1 MNQELWHRVRGV
13 FGEAYRLPADD
24 RTAYLDKACGGDG
37 ELRSEVASLLAA
49 LEKADGVFQPLPQGL
64 ISTATRGASPDT
76 RIGSPLGSYRIVR
89 KIGSGG
95 MGEVYEAV
103 RDDGKFQRRVAVKFV
118 RSALSRGEMI
128 RRFEAERSLLASLQ
142 HTNIAQLVDAG
153 TDDDA
158 MPYLIMEFVDG
169 KRIDEYCDEHQLS
182 ITERLRLF
190 QAVCSA
196 VRFAHQHLVVH
207 RDIKPGNILV
217 AADGT
222 PKLLDF
228 GIAKL
233 LSEDGT
239 PDERTR
245 TGLGF
250 LTPDYASPE
259 QLRGEPATTVSDV
272 YALGMLLYKLLTGQ
286 KPYEFHSALPFDMSR
301 TILDTEPTRPSD
313 KPIAIAAAGSSAD
326 RIRRTLNGDIDA
338 IALMALRKEPERRY
352 QSVQDLS
359 DDIGRYLSHRPVA
372 ARKGEARYRAG
383 KFIRRNRTASIAAV
397 IVTLALIGGIG
408 GVLWQAK
415 RAGNER
421 DIARLEEK
429 KAKRINE
436 FLQQMIAESDV
447 NWYNHG
453 TGPEATAVDILNAA
467 SDRLES
473 DLQDEPAVK
482 AELHMT
488 IGNTYLALGR
498 AEKAV
503 HHFAASLLLRR
514 QSSAAD
520 NHALMES
527 EYYLA
532 GAYLHLSSSDT
543 SVMDSAERYYKG
555 VIDNLSRPTE
565 RGDIYLPYA
574 YQDYAGMLFRMGRL
588 AEAESAIVRALPL
601 FLERYGEAHVATAGC
616 YGDLGHIAEL
626 SGDSVQA
633 ERCYRR
639 AFDDVMKFAGRSE
652 ENVLESVESLARC
665 LINRGGL
672 DEADS
677 LIKECLATGTPPA
690 PTERV
695 HLARLLCCKAR
706 IQTLRGDLRGAD
718 QTLAHA
724 KAGLEGLSGGEIER
738 MSVRELI
745 ALEEGRMLIGRG
757 AYSEARRVLLKT
769 RSGVK
774 ENQDRYDHI
783 STSCDV
789 LLASLPGTG
798 PGDVRGSGRRSTP
811 APGGAGESR

>member
-1 MNQELWHRVRGV
+1 MNQELWRRVREV
-13 FGEAYRLPADD
+13 FGETYRLPAAD
-24 RTAYLDKACGGDG
+24 RTAYLDRACGGDG

-49 LEKADGVFQPLPQGL
+49 LEKADGVFQPLTQGIL
-64 ISTATRGASPDT
+64 STAAHRASPDS

-89 KIGSGG
+89 QIGSGG

-118 RSALSRGEMI
+118 RSTLSRGEMI
-128 RRFEAERSLLASLQ
+128 RRFEAERSVLASLE
-142 HTNIAQLVDAG
+142 HPNIAQLIDAG

-169 KRIDEYCDEHQLS
+169 KRIDEFCDEHQLP

-190 QAVCSA
+190 QVVCAA

-217 AADGT
+217 AADRT

-233 LSEDGT
+233 LSEEGT

-250 LTPDYASPE
+250 MTPDYASPE

-313 KPIAIAAAGSSAD
+313 KPIAIAAAGSSAE

-359 DDIGRYLSHRPVA
+359 DDIGRHLAHRPVA
-372 ARKGEARYRAG
+372 ARRGELRYRAG
-383 KFIRRNRTASIAAV
+383 KFIRRNRTASVAVV

-408 GVLWQAK
+408 GVVWQAK
-415 RAGNER
+415 RAQDER

-436 FLQQMIAESDV
+436 FLQQMIAASDV

-467 SDRLES
+467 SDRLEN
-473 DLQDEPAVK
+473 DLQEEPAVK
-482 AELHMT
+482 AELHKT
-488 IGNTYLALGR
+488 IGNTYLALGT

-514 QSSAAD
+514 QSFAAD

-532 GAYLHLSSSDT
+532 GAYAHLSSSDNAAA
-543 SVMDSAERYYKG
+543 DSAETYYRR
-555 VIDNLSRPTE
+555 VIDNLSRPSE

-574 YQDYAGMLFRMGRL
+574 YQDYAGMLVREGRL
-588 AEAESAIVRALPL
+588 AEAESSIVHALPL
-601 FLERYGEAHVATAGC
+601 FLERYGEAHTATASC
-616 YGDLGHIAEL
+616 YGILGHIAEQ
-626 SGDSVQA
+626 SGDSTRA
-633 ERCYRR
+633 EQHYRR
-639 AFDDVMKFAGRSE
+639 AFNDIMAFADRSE
-652 ENVLESVESLARC
+652 SNVLESLEPLER
-665 LINRGGL
+665 
-672 DEADS
+672 S
-677 LIKECLATGTPPA
+677 LIKRGRLGEAEALIREFAAPGGTLAPYDRILLGK
-690 PTERV
+690 
-695 HLARLLCCKAR
+695 LLCCKAR
-706 IQTLRGDLRGAD
+706 IQTLRGDLRDAD
-718 QTLAHA
+718 QTLGDA
-724 KAGLEGLSGGEIER
+724 KAELEGGPEKEIER
-738 MSVRELI
+738 LNARQLI
-745 ALEEGRMLIGRG
+745 AVEEGRVLICRK
-757 AYSEARRVLLKT
+757 AYSEARRVLLKARSEVNGDRDRFDRVSASCDLLLAT
-769 RSGVK
+769 IPRSG
-774 ENQDRYDHI
+774 ERA
-783 STSCDV
+783 TR
-789 LLASLPGTG
+789 ASKN
-798 PGDVRGSGRRSTP
+798 
-811 APGGAGESR
+811 